1 MDTNVLDSLL
11 DRIQRQE
18 RDKLRLQRKLGRAH
32 WHRNQ
37 AQAEL
42 VKVRDEKETLT
53 AQRTDLTA
61 RLRKA
66 TQNEADPEQDAI
78 IAYAKQV
85 LEAAGM
91 ADEGNGLVPMVRGI
105 VRNRD
110 FWQSRS
116 HAFENELAAKREQ
129 RDRLVADNTALAT
142 ERDGCRK
149 DKHELEDE
157 LRQVRHTLSLEQNL
171 IRELHRDVMLYKLY
185 AKEVWKHSFTA
196 HAAACRKANLDEDWH
211 EVTNLPAQEEVSD
224 D

>member
-1 MDTNVLDSLL
+1 MEPKVLDSLL

-18 RDKLRLQRKLGRAH
+18 RDKLRLQRRLGRAH

-42 VKVRDEKETLT
+42 AKLRDEKETLT
-53 AQRTDLTA
+53 AQRADLTA

-91 ADEGNGLVPMVRGI
+91 VDEGNGLVPMVRGI

-110 FWQSRS
+110 FWQSR
-116 HAFENELAAKREQ
+116 ARTFEKELNGAQ
-129 RDRLVADNTALAT
+129 S
-142 ERDGCRK
+142 DG
-149 DKHELEDE
+149 
-157 LRQVRHTLSLEQNL
+157 
-171 IRELHRDVMLYKLY
+171 
-185 AKEVWKHSFTA
+185 
-196 HAAACRKANLDEDWH
+196 
-211 EVTNLPAQEEVSD
+211 
-224 D
+224 